1 MVRRMRTAIRVL
13 TVGAAAALAL
23 VAGGPLPA
31 GAAACSVPL
40 FGYRGGTVIMSDGG
54 HVARVRVQIADTPD
68 RQEVGLMCRNTLDP
82 DSGMLFIF
90 PATVRESF
98 WMKNTLIPLAIA
110 FIDTNWRIVRIIE
123 MPVVP
128 DPTSDDLSKFPLYDP
143 HLPFRYALEVNSGFF
158 KTHEISEHAQL
169 RFVQDARGPGISD
182 RHLLAT
188 VACERPVP
196 PKERET
202 GAPTCN

>member
-1 MVRRMRTAIRVL
+1 MRTAIGVL
-13 TVGAAAALAL
+13 MVLATATLALAG
-23 VAGGPLPA
+23 GGPLPA

-40 FGYRGGTVIMSDGG
+40 FAYRAGTVIMNDGG

-68 RQEVGLMCRNTLDP
+68 RQQVGLMCRNALDP

-90 PATVRESF
+90 PASVRESF

-110 FIDTNWRIVRIIE
+110 FIDANWRIVRIIE
-123 MPVVP
+123 MPVAS

-158 KTHEISEHAQL
+158 KSHEISEHAEI
-169 RFVQDARGPGISD
+169 RFVQ
-182 RHLLAT
+182 
-188 VACERPVP
+188 
-196 PKERET
+196 ET
-202 GAPTCN
+202 NGFFLP